1 MASYT
6 KRFLQVVLA
15 LYCVF
20 ISVLQNQKNLR
31 STIQSS
37 DVVTVKRIMINDDG
51 DENEEWERISSED
64 LVPGDII
71 LIPTNG
77 CEMSCDAI
85 VLSGT
90 AIGWYPNFIES

>member
-1 MASYT
+1 M
-6 KRFLQVVLA
+6 VLV

-51 DENEEWERISSED
+51 DENEGWERISSED

-71 LIPTNG
+71 LIPPHG

-90 AIGWYPNFIES
+90 AIGLVSQFHRNLLPS

>member
-1 MASYT
+1 
-6 KRFLQVVLA
+6 
-15 LYCVF
+15 
-20 ISVLQNQKNLR
+20 
-31 STIQSS
+31 
-37 DVVTVKRIMINDDG
+37 MIDDDG
-51 DENEEWERISSED
+51 DENEGWERISSED

>member
-1 MASYT
+1 
-6 KRFLQVVLA
+6 
-15 LYCVF
+15 
-20 ISVLQNQKNLR
+20 
-31 STIQSS
+31 
-37 DVVTVKRIMINDDG
+37 MINDEG

-90 AIGWYPNFIES
+90 AIGWYPNFIESEYEISYSYFQHFDQYILCSFFSKRVNANWGIRPDI

>member
-1 MASYT
+1 M
-6 KRFLQVVLA
+6 VLA

-20 ISVLQNQKNLR
+20 IFILQNQKNLR

-37 DVVTVKRIMINDDG
+37 DVVTVKRIMINEEG

-77 CEMSCDAI
+77 GEMSCDA
-85 VLSGT
+85 VLLSGT
-90 AIGWYPNFIES
+90 AIGWYTDFTKI

>member
-1 MASYT
+1 
-6 KRFLQVVLA
+6 
-15 LYCVF
+15 
-20 ISVLQNQKNLR
+20 
-31 STIQSS
+31 
-37 DVVTVKRIMINDDG
+37 MINDDG
-51 DENEEWERISSED
+51 DENEGWERISSED

-90 AIGWYPNFIES
+90 AIG